1 MEEFNAMLIIWLIHA
16 GLAAVPSAPII
27 FFGRKRIHWR
37 TWELLALVIP
47 FAVWMC
53 LMFSDLSTGR
63 KSLSNLAEPFFFSL
77 AVPAV
82 ALARV
87 AVGTKVNEKWFA
99 GLLIAALCGVAAA
112 VFFLVPPLPE

>member
-1 MEEFNAMLIIWLIHA
+1 MEEFNAMLIIWLIYA
-16 GLAAVPSAPII
+16 GLAAVPSVPII

-53 LMFSDLSTGR
+53 LMFSELSTG
-63 KSLSNLAEPFFFSL
+63 KSLANLGEPFFFSL
-77 AVPAV
+77 AVPAA

-87 AVGTKVNEKWFA
+87 AVGTRVNEKIFA
-99 GLLIAALCGVAAA
+99 GILIAALCGVAAA
-112 VFFLVPPLPE
+112 VFFMVPSLPE